1 MSFSSSKLD
10 KGTGNKPKTGGYVM
24 KTIVGLMLVSMLM
37 IVVAVPAYAVEVIQV
52 FDCEMDEDA
61 TDDAIMALAME
72 WVKAAKKM
80 KGGEHLEVTMHQPIV
95 GEMGKKDFIF
105 LLKAPSLEEWAV
117 FTDGYTDSVLEEIDD
132 KLEELCD
139 CPDSALWDIE
149 KVE

>member
-1 MSFSSSKLD
+1 
-10 KGTGNKPKTGGYVM
+10 M

-37 IVVAVPAYAVEVIQV
+37 IVTVPAYAGEVVQV
-52 FDCEMDEDA
+52 FNCEMDEDA
-61 TDDAIMALAME
+61 TDDAIMAVAME
-72 WVKAAKKM
+72 WVAAAKKM

-95 GEMGKKDFIF
+95 GHLGEKDFIF

-117 FTDGYTDSVLEEIDD
+117 FTAGYTDSVLEEIDD

-149 KVE
+149 KIE